1 MQQYNNSQRKTEEAL
16 SSLDGLVK
24 ASPGPYFYTRLEA
37 RMNRAKNN
45 VWDHMVFM
53 LNRPVVAIGLAL
65 FVIAINTTVVLQKNE
80 TSTLADQAE
89 LTVSEEYNLASNT
102 YLDEVT
108 QEP

>member
-1 MQQYNNSQRKTEEAL
+1 MQQNNNIQRRTEEVL
-16 SSLDGLVK
+16 NSLEGSTK
-24 ASPGPYFYTRLEA
+24 AGPGPYFYTRLEA
-37 RMNRAKNN
+37 RMNRGTQS
-45 VWDHMVFM
+45 VWDQLVFM

-80 TSTLADQAE
+80 SSSLADQTE
-89 LTVSEEYNLASNT
+89 MTVSEEYNLASNT